1 MNDSSEPPPSVS
13 RSQLPLAQFDAV
25 DDGEP
30 IAVRQA
36 SEVPGAEG
44 RVAPARRAAVVA
56 VEHEEAAGVEGVD
69 DVRGVAAPREAG
81 ADGRGQERAVE
92 EAPRRR
98 VGHEGVLEVGVR
110 RVDALDAVAAAE
122 QHVARELGRLDER
135 AHVGPRLADVGAAA
149 LEVGGVRGGGVVGRP
164 APEAEERW
172 TRLVLD
178 DLVDDT
184 PRLRLRVDGDPPHAE
199 VGEDVQ
205 EELRVVRVAPVGAGR
220 RVAAARAGVGHGAV
234 PVGPRRRHELGV
246 AQQQHVG
253 RAHDARVVA
262 ALDERVDRGAGRVRG
277 SSPDLAHAR
286 GDPFRGLP
294 GGEAVGRRSEAVVR
308 QDQELLAQQGRMPM
322 SLMST

>member
-1 MNDSSEPPPSVS
+1 MRSWRWCS
-13 RSQLPLAQFDAV
+13 R
-25 DDGEP
+25 
-30 IAVRQA
+30 
-36 SEVPGAEG
+36 
-44 RVAPARRAAVVA
+44 
-56 VEHEEAAGVEGVD
+56 
-69 DVRGVAAPREAG
+69 APRSR
-81 ADGRGQERAVE
+81 GRGT
-92 EAPRRR
+92 
-98 VGHEGVLEVGVR
+98 
-110 RVDALDAVAAAE
+110 
-122 QHVARELGRLDER
+122 
-135 AHVGPRLADVGAAA
+135 ADS
-149 LEVGGVRGGGVVGRP
+149 
-164 APEAEERW
+164 
-172 TRLVLD
+172 RLVLD

-184 PRLRLRVDGDPPHAE
+184 LRLRLRVDGDPPHAE

-294 GGEAVGRRSEAVVR
+294 GGEAVGRRSEVVMR
-308 QDQELLAQQGRMPM
+308 QDQELLAPAGEDADVLDVHVAADGGLVQHLACERARGRLERAQALAGQEGASSAFELQVELDRVEDLERVAHRVVARVLHSICAICRSRIWP
-322 SLMST
+322 SIRTAHGFGGAKASVA